1 MLVFDNDAATI
12 LVCRVCGGSIRPG
25 QPFIFRGEEPIHSES
40 GDCDP
45 DEGGNPQLDPE

>member
-1 MLVFDNDAATI
+1 MLVVESDAATI

-25 QPFIFRGEEPIHSES
+25 QPFIFRGEQPMHSES

-45 DEGGNPQLDPE
+45 DEGWNPPMDTE